1 MNEIHADGDKPDQ
14 HHDGH
19 AAKSSA
25 MANETEAMKVF
36 KQFDMDQRS
45 GNVKEKV
52 AAFNLAGF
60 TDVEF
65 HCKNHMSLFR
75 ILETVTPRKMRLS
88 TSIALLSGCGVRG
101 VTRQS
106 STRLLVS

>member
-19 AAKSSA
+19 VAKSSA
-25 MANETEAMKVF
+25 MANEIEAVEVF

-52 AAFNLAGF
+52 AAFNLAGP
-60 TDVEF
+60 TKVEF
-65 HCKNHMSLFR
+65 HCK
-75 ILETVTPRKMRLS
+75 S
-88 TSIALLSGCGVRG
+88 TCL
-101 VTRQS
+101 
-106 STRLLVS
+106 